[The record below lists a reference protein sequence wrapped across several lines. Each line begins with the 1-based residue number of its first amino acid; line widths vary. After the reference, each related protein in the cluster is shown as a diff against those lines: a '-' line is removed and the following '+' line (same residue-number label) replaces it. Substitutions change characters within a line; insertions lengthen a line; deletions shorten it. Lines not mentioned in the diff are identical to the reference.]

1 MLSHDSIVT
10 EDELPAPGKRKKR
23 KHPVFGTLVRGF
35 FLLFFVAVIS
45 ISAQVTYD
53 YTRYQSFYVNGES
66 MYPTL
71 NKNVTYSVDGKIYEG
86 TEDNPVYDWGEFNV
100 SGATYSVDYGL
111 MDDKD
116 GFRGRLNRFDIVV
129 TYYNSDM
136 SYDEA
141 SGTYKVPTDSE
152 GVPTV
157 DEKIK
162 RLMAFPGEKVR
173 FDENG
178 DFYVNGDIQNQ
189 SFLDAAEAE
198 VPGWKKASYSSS
210 LPYANGKEIT
220 LGEDEY
226 FVCGDNRLSKK
237 KNGQSSV
244 HSYDSRSV
252 GPIKSYCLQ
261 GRAVAVIGSYP
272 YNPNKTNES
281 KFNQL
286 LHTHFRMP
294 WDLYSL
300 I

>member
-1 MLSHDSIVT
+1 MLRHDVIAT
-10 EDELPAPGKRKKR
+10 DDELPMPGKKKRR
-23 KHPVFGTLVRGF
+23 KHPVFLTFLRGF

-66 MYPTL
+66 MYPAL
-71 NKNVTYSVDGKIYEG
+71 NKNVSKVVTG
-86 TEDNPVYDWGEFNV
+86 TSTPIEDSRPVYDWGEFND
-100 SGATYSVDYGL
+100 SSATYFVDYGL
-111 MDDKD
+111 MDDKE
-116 GFRGRLNRFDIVV
+116 GFKERLHRFDIVV

-136 SYDEA
+136 VYDEA
-141 SGTYKVPTDSE
+141 SGSYKVPTDSQ

-162 RLMAFPGEKVR
+162 RLMALPGEKFA
-173 FDENG
+173 FDANG
-178 DFYVNGDIQNQ
+178 DFYVNDTLVPQT
-189 SFLDAAEAE
+189 FLDEIDQE
-198 VPGWKKASYSSS
+198 VPGWKKATVSSPSYKLS
-210 LPYANGKEIT
+210 GT

-226 FVCGDNRLSKK
+226 FVCGDNRLA
-237 KNGQSSV
+237 KNSDGTGQA

-252 GPIKSYCLQ
+252 GPIEGYCLQ
-261 GRAVAVIGSYP
+261 GRAVAIIGSYP
-272 YNPNKTNES
+272 YNPNRSNES

-286 LHTHFRMP
+286 IHTRFRMP